1 MTYKEIINWLIQA
14 KITVL
19 AGAGI
24 SYDSGLPIVSAFYQH
39 FLPMFYE
46 KEDVEKLT
54 HIIQYEHI
62 PFERMMEH
70 IFSYTGNDYAI
81 MDIFANGEPNTI
93 HGILAKMFADGWASE
108 LYTTNFDCL
117 IEKSL
122 DKFGLTKQKD
132 YGYYFEEKGFSKFT
146 KTHSNKNNLIKI
158 HGTIDQKDTI
168 RTTLEKITSSSLL
181 SSRKPAIERLFSTG
195 NHDVVLVIGYSFSDV
210 FDINKYIKELNVS
223 KKIIIINHTKENN
236 ITISPLNSLNDSNDK
251 NPFLKK
257 NIEGLIVNANTL
269 SILSELYLAKY
280 GIIPNVVFQKYDW
293 KSYLYNWGTK
303 FDRSHRNYIAGGIC
317 NSMNEFN
324 IGEKYIRQAF
334 EEIGSNKIDLYIS
347 VINHYAL
354 SRFRTRK
361 DQKECNNLISLC
373 KKAIQLL
380 EENKHDLPED
390 FYVKRLDDLTYR
402 IGRIYEDGLFDYK
415 KALRQYFSAY
425 RIEYRYNDILEMSKT
440 LHEIGRT
447 YASIDNITTAIK
459 CFNKSIK
466 LKRKCGYIGGI
477 TRTYY
482 TMAAEILKANR
493 NKLKQ
498 AENYLRKAE
507 ENANIVGEIDLAFYI
522 HNLQGTILMEKQEWE
537 KASEI
542 FDNNLYSLKNQPHK
556 DILATASYNL
566 ARCEIRLKKYHN
578 AINRLEMNSKRIFD
592 WGMNQRIFRNN
603 QELAF
608 AYLLSDNPEKCYHY
622 LSENATSLSLATNAD
637 KAHFFFY
644 IALYYKKYD
653 LKKYCGIFLNLSKHY
668 FKENDIIRDF
678 FSLKKYFYEEIISD
692 KTLELSENKYL
703 LQEVI
708 NEFDKT
714 QE

>member
-1 MTYKEIINWLIQA
+1 MTYKEIIDWLLQQ

-46 KEDVEKLT
+46 KEDVDKIT
-54 HIIQYEHI
+54 HIIQNEHI

-93 HGILAKMFADGWASE
+93 HEILAKMFADGWSNE

-122 DKFGLTKQKD
+122 DKIGLTKQKD

-158 HGTIDQKDTI
+158 HGTIDQKETI
-168 RTTLEKITSSSLL
+168 RTTLETITSSSLL
-181 SSRKPAIERLFSTG
+181 TSRKPAIERLFSTG
-195 NHDVVLVIGYSFSDV
+195 SHDVVMVIGYSFSDV

-223 KKIIIINHTKENN
+223 KKIIIVNHTRESD
-236 ITISPLNSLNDSNDK
+236 ITIRPLNSINDISGK
-251 NPFLKK
+251 NPFMNK
-257 NIEGLIVNANTL
+257 NIEGLIINVNTL
-269 SILSELYLAKY
+269 SILSELCLAKY
-280 GIIPNVVFQKYDW
+280 GIIPNIISQKYDW
-293 KSYLYNWGTK
+293 KSYLDNWGTK
-303 FDRSHRNYIAGGIC
+303 FDRPHRNYIAGGIC

-324 IGEKYIRQAF
+324 IGEKYITQAF
-334 EEIGSNKIDLYIS
+334 EDIGSNKIDLYIS
-347 VINHYAL
+347 IINHYAL

-361 DQKECNNLISLC
+361 DQAECSNLISLC
-373 KKAIQLL
+373 KSAILLL
-380 EENKHDLPED
+380 ENNKHNLSED
-390 FYVKRLDDLTYR
+390 FYIKRLDDLTYR

-425 RIEYRYNDILEMSKT
+425 RIEYKFNDILEMSKT

-447 YASIDNITTAIK
+447 YASLGNLTSAIK

-482 TMAAEILKANR
+482 TMAAEILKNNR
-493 NKLKQ
+493 KKLRL
-498 AENYLRKAE
+498 AEYYLRKAE
-507 ENANIVGEIDLAFYI
+507 ENANIVGEIDLTFYI
-522 HNLQGTILMEKQEWE
+522 HNLQGTILMEKKEWE

-542 FDNNLYSLKNQPHK
+542 FVKNLYSLENQPHK
-556 DILATASYNL
+556 DIFATASYNL
-566 ARCEIRLKKYHN
+566 ARCEIRLKKYYN
-578 AINRLEMNSKRIFD
+578 AINRLDLNSKRVFD

-608 AYLLSDNPEKCYHY
+608 AYLLSDNPEKCYCY
-622 LSENATSLSLATNAD
+622 LSENTTSLSLVTNPE
-637 KAHFFFY
+637 KGHFFFY
-644 IALYYKKYD
+644 LALYYKKYN
-653 LKKYCGIFLNLSKHY
+653 LKNYCNILLSISKQH
-668 FKENDIIRDF
+668 FQEDDNVRDF
-678 FSLKKYFYEEIISD
+678 FSLKKHFLKEIISD
-692 KTLELSENKYL
+692 KTLELSENRYI

-708 NEFDKT
+708 NEFNETKG
-714 QE
+714 